1 MYFEIKIQSTFS
13 KKQLILRL
21 CTNTLICFLM
31 LTADEETEYEN
42 WLDDLLKITQLI
54 GGEN

>member
-42 WLDDLLKITQLI
+42 WLDDLLKITQLV